1 MPHPSL
7 WIAKLT
13 IAEFLRR
20 MFSQKWKK
28 SWEIVLNATRWFLIL
43 TFGGV
48 IIATLAECRPFPQY
62 WQVIPDP
69 GPHCRQGITQLMVMG
84 ISDTITDIVLVA
96 FPIHV
101 VVTSN
106 MRIQRKIS
114 LCLLFGLSLILVA
127 ITIYRMHA
135 TIEKHSNQQFRS
147 LLASLEI
154 LAGAGVSNAL
164 VLGSFVRDR
173 GAKKAKFKFGST
185 GGDSGLDRPAT
196 ARTRTRSVLSWGS
209 DIDLV
214 ADMGMRLGPEL
225 QQPKSKTARPAP
237 VALPLNS
244 VNGTSGQGSTGG
256 DDIKTQVLEKDVHA
270 DVPAHYEEPPLLT
283 PRRMSFFD
291 VGGLLGDDQPR
302 RPSVVSMNALSSTD
316 SGSRLTSLSNGT
328 AVRQRS
334 PRGIRGR
341 LGDMEG
347 ISESDKET
355 RSGISMP

>member
-1 MPHPSL
+1 
-7 WIAKLT
+7 
-13 IAEFLRR
+13 

-28 SWEIVLNATRWFLIL
+28 SWEIALNSTRWFLIL
-43 TFGGV
+43 TFCGV

-96 FPIHV
+96 FPVHV
-101 VVTSN
+101 VITSN

-127 ITIYRMHA
+127 ITIYRMYA

-147 LLASLEI
+147 LLASFEI
-154 LAGAGVSNAL
+154 LAEAGVSNAL

-173 GAKKAKFKFGST
+173 GVKKAKFKFGSSS
-185 GGDSGLDRPAT
+185 GDSGLDRPAT
-196 ARTRTRSVLSWGS
+196 AKTRTRSALSWGS
-209 DIDLV
+209 DTDLV
-214 ADMGMRLGPEL
+214 ADLGMRLGPEF
-225 QQPKSKTARPAP
+225 QQPKSKARPAP
-237 VALPLNS
+237 MAFPHNPVH
-244 VNGTSGQGSTGG
+244 GTSSRPSMDG
-256 DDIKTQVLEKDVHA
+256 DDIKTQVLEKDVRQ

-302 RPSVVSMNALSSTD
+302 RPSVVSMNALSPAD
-316 SGSRLTSLSNGT
+316 SGSRLTSAPSGPP
-328 AVRQRS
+328 ARQRS

-341 LGDMEG
+341 LRDMEG
-347 ISESDKET
+347 IFESDKET
-355 RSGISMP
+355 RSGISTPQRESLMEARTT